1 MQSFLMVALGGA
13 LGASARYG
21 VGRWTVHSGMV
32 GFPWGTWIVNLS
44 GCFLIGLT
52 LPWLIHSHHRLY
64 LLVVVG
70 FLGAFTTF
78 STYSLDTLLQ
88 IGLGKPSMALL
99 NAVGPVVLGFGFV
112 WLGVQAAR
120 LLGANWP

>member
-1 MQSFLMVALGGA
+1 MYAYLMVAVGGA

-21 VGRWTVHSGMV
+21 VGRWTVHQGWV
-32 GFPWGTWIVNLS
+32 GFPWATWIVNLS
-44 GCFLIGLT
+44 GCFLIGLAI
-52 LPWLIHSHHRLY
+52 PWLVNEHHRMY
-64 LLVVVG
+64 LLLVVG

-88 IGLGKPSMALL
+88 IGLGKPWLALL

-120 LLGANWP
+120 LFGATWP

>member
-21 VGRWTVHSGMV
+21 IGRWTVHHGFV
-32 GFPWGTWIVNLS
+32 GFPWATWLVNLS
-44 GCFLIGLT
+44 GCFLIGLA
-52 LPWLIHSHHRLY
+52 LPWMIHGHHRLY

-88 IGLGKPSMALL
+88 FGLGKPSMALL

-112 WLGVQAAR
+112 WLGIQAAR